1 MEDSKYINSM
11 DFSATI
17 EITTM
22 AERNKGNDIILSYGN
37 Q

>member
-1 MEDSKYINSM
+1 MKDNKYINSM

-17 EITTM
+17 KITTM
-22 AERNKGNDIILSYGN
+22 AERNKGNDIIVSYDN